1 MRARSKWFA
10 VPAVVVFRLAWLAGM
25 LSRATGRGVGGTFP
39 GRIALAL
46 RPTALRDLT
55 ADRTVVLVSGTN
67 GKTTTTRFLSTA
79 IAGQGEVVTNGG
91 GANLLPG
98 LVTAF
103 LPPPSPSAVAVL
115 EVDEA
120 VLPLAIEQMKPRLV
134 VLLNLSRDQL
144 DRVEEVSSH
153 VRRWSDALTR
163 HPGTH
168 VVANADDPLVV
179 AAVLGAGHPG
189 ARTTWVAAGSSWT
202 GDVTL
207 CPRCAAHW
215 EPEPA
220 AWSCLACG
228 FHRPRPAWAV
238 AEGGVLVGAEGQAVP
253 LVLAFPGRSGI
264 ANAAMAVAAAAVA
277 GVPAGAAAERLT
289 RVTQVDGRYQR
300 FALATGEVR
309 LLLGKNPAGW
319 VEVLHDLAT
328 GEDPV
333 LIGINAQVADGID
346 PSWLWDVDFGE
357 LRGRDITV
365 FGERRL
371 DLSVRLTYADV
382 PHRVAEHVGQAL
394 ALADGRGCR
403 VAANYTAF
411 VQARHELTMLTRG

>member
-144 DRVEEVSSH
+144 DRFQEVGSH
-153 VRRWSDALTR
+153 VLRWAAALRTQ
-163 HPGTH
+163 PTVQ

-179 AAVLGAGHPG
+179 AAVLRAELPEQ
-189 ARTTWVAAGSSWT
+189 AVTWVAAGAPWRS
-202 GDVTL
+202 DAPL
-207 CPRCAAHW
+207 CPLCGHAWDMRA
-215 EPEPA
+215 EP
-220 AWSCLACG
+220 WSCDSCGATAPRANWSMQGTGAIVDARGQVVPMQLAL
-228 FHRPRPAWAV
+228 
-238 AEGGVLVGAEGQAVP
+238 GGRAA
-253 LVLAFPGRSGI
+253 A
-264 ANAAMAVAAAAVA
+264 ANAVMAAAAADLLGVAAAAAVERFA
-277 GVPAGAAAERLT
+277 GVED
-289 RVTQVDGRYQR
+289 VDGRYRTQVVAGR
-300 FALATGEVR
+300 RVQ
-309 LLLGKNPAGW
+309 LLLAKNPAGW
-319 VEVLHDLAT
+319 LEVLDQLQAAP
-328 GEDPV
+328 GE
-333 LIGINAQVADGID
+333 LLLGINARTADGMD
-346 PSWLWDVDFGE
+346 PSWLWDVPFE
-357 LRGRDITV
+357 KLRGRKVVV
-365 FGERRL
+365 FGERGL
-371 DLSVRLTYADV
+371 DLSVRLHYAEVD
-382 PHRVAEHVGQAL
+382 HTVAESVMTAL
-394 ALADGRGCR
+394 ASTDGDAL

-411 VQARHELTMLTRG
+411 VSARAELRVAAA

>member
-1 MRARSKWFA
+1 MTVWART
-10 VPAVVVFRLAWLAGM
+10 VFTMARLLRG
-25 LSRATGRGVGGTFP
+25 LLIRSGRGAGGTLP
-39 GRIALAL
+39 GRAALVLHPAAL
-46 RPTALRDLT
+46 TTLTRD
-55 ADRTVVLVSGTN
+55 RFVVLVSGTN
-67 GKTTTTRFLSTA
+67 GKSTTTALLTA
-79 IAGQGEVVTNGG
+79 ALGSRGPVVSNADGS
-91 GANLLPG
+91 NLPRG
-98 LVTAF
+98 LVSSLMTAD
-103 LPPPSPSAVAVL
+103 PSTELAVL
-115 EVDEA
+115 EVDEMLLGT
-120 VLPLAIEQMKPRLV
+120 VLEETRARVV